1 MMFGR
6 SPWRVSV
13 LLSLSLAL
21 AACGP
26 TTGKHPVSPG
36 EKPAQSKPKPPK
48 PEGVTGPAVVALWEG
63 DSAKADKLLRKIL
76 KKNPG
81 DAVARKL
88 LKQITDDPRK
98 LLGTDNYPYKVKAG
112 ETLWGLSQRV
122 LGDPLMFYALA
133 RYNDIAVPRALA
145 AGSSIHIPGKLRVE
159 TPPPPK
165 PVEKPTERPAEKPAE
180 KPVAEKPPAP
190 PPAPAHNPARAAK
203 LRAAGLAAMSKGAI
217 DRAVW
222 TLKQAQQADPGNAL
236 ISRDLD
242 RARKIQATVRR
253 R

>member
-1 MMFGR
+1 MMSER
-6 SPWRVSV
+6 SFSHSSIA
-13 LLSLSLAL
+13 LALALAL

-26 TTGKHPVSPG
+26 STNKHPSSPG
-36 EKPAQSKPKPPK
+36 TKPAQIKPKPPR
-48 PEGVTGPAVVALWEG
+48 PEGVTGPAVEALWDG
-63 DSAKADKLLRKIL
+63 NPAKADKLLRKIL
-76 KKNPG
+76 KKTPN
-81 DAVARKL
+81 DALARKL
-88 LKQITDDPRK
+88 LKQITDDPRT
-98 LLGTDNYPYKVKAG
+98 LLGSDNYPYKVKPG

-122 LGDPLMFYALA
+122 LGDPMMFYALA
-133 RYNDIAVPRALA
+133 RYNDIAVPRSLA
-145 AGSSIHIPGKLRVE
+145 AGATVRIPGKLRVE
-159 TPPPPK
+159 TPPAPK
-165 PVEKPTERPAEKPAE
+165 PIEKPADKPAEKPVE

-190 PPAPAHNPARAAK
+190 PPAPTRNPARAAK
-203 LRAAGLAAMSKGAI
+203 LRAAGLAAMNKGAI